1 MVTAGMLFL
10 LYIFVQHHSGID
22 GCDVWG
28 CKVVTG
34 IFIGHDYLVDIVHRI
49 DGDIF
54 RFFPMESRNWDKVS
68 NVF

>member
-34 IFIGHDYLVDIVHRI
+34 IFIGHDYLVEMEPFSFVTRPMSCKELRLEPDMERI
-49 DGDIF
+49 
-54 RFFPMESRNWDKVS
+54 SV
-68 NVF
+68 

>member
-54 RFFPMESRNWDKVS
+54 CFFSDGIPKLG
-68 NVF
+68 